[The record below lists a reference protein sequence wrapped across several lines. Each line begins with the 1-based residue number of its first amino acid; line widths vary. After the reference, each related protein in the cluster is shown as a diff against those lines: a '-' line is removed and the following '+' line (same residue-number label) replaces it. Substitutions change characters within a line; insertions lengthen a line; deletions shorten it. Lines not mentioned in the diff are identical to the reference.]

1 MEKQH
6 FVSWLLLNLIE
17 EDYHHKDYEVFLKCT
32 F

>member
-17 EDYHHKDYEVFLKCT
+17 ENNYFKEYDVFLKCT
-32 F
+32 